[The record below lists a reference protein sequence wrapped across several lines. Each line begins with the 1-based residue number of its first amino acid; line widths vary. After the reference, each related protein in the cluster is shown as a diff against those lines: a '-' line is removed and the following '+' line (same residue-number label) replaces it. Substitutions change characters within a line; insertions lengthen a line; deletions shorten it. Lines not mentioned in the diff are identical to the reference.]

1 MDEKE
6 TESTGLERLCQAIS
20 PGDAAC
26 TYPAAVHWATCGR
39 WFCDAAPGSI
49 ATPLQG
55 FTLVGPR
62 VQSDP
67 IRRFSPD

>member
-6 TESTGLERLCQAIS
+6 TESTDLERLCQAIS

-39 WFCDAAPGSI
+39 WFCDARAWQHSYSFAGIHPSR
-49 ATPLQG
+49 P
-55 FTLVGPR
+55 
-62 VQSDP
+62 
-67 IRRFSPD
+67 